1 MQTLT
6 VVQGGSIHSGPGGE
20 HTNEDCVT
28 NRQTGDRVYTRVLIR
43 PYTRN
48 SRRQA
53 RSTLTRVRGGGRR
66 VTGVVRGT
74 QFDQIVGCGCAC
86 PYVLCR
92 RTLVSGLPTHTGKRT
107 MHNRWQD
114 EPHSQ
119 LQAPLPRLRGHVW
132 WRCEW
137 PRTKRRDQ
145 ACTRASMHISPC
157 RPSGP
162 LTSVRSQPRKRRLR
176 VWRPT
181 LGASTTVPAAVNGH
195 IDQLRD

>member
-1 MQTLT
+1 MRPLFQITMMSMNEPECQFVAVLQTLT

-74 QFDQIVGCGCAC
+74 QFD
-86 PYVLCR
+86 
-92 RTLVSGLPTHTGKRT
+92 
-107 MHNRWQD
+107 
-114 EPHSQ
+114 
-119 LQAPLPRLRGHVW
+119 
-132 WRCEW
+132 
-137 PRTKRRDQ
+137 
-145 ACTRASMHISPC
+145 
-157 RPSGP
+157 
-162 LTSVRSQPRKRRLR
+162 
-176 VWRPT
+176 
-181 LGASTTVPAAVNGH
+181 
-195 IDQLRD
+195 